1 MVRLGFGPDCG
12 ITWFLPRITRLPTAL
27 RMVTTGDI
35 LEAEE
40 CHREG
45 LIDEL
50 VEEGEALETHDRKHA
65 GPGGEP
71 ECPRCGTAMV
81 RSVEKHPGPR
91 SDESPFRV
99 RLVCGSAACRAWT
112 LYNW

>member
-1 MVRLGFGPDCG
+1 MSDEPQTGVPEPITEPD
-12 ITWFLPRITRLPTAL
+12 
-27 RMVTTGDI
+27 
-35 LEAEE
+35 EAEADSQVE
-40 CHREG
+40 SGPLLHF
-45 LIDEL
+45 
-50 VEEGEALETHDRKHA
+50 EEGDALETHDRKHA

-81 RSVEKHPGPR
+81 RSVEKHRGPR